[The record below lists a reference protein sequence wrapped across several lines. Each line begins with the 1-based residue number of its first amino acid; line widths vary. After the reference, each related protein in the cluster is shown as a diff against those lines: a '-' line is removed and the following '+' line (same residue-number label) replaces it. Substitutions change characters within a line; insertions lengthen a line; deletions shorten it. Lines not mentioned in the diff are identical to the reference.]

1 MTASLLQLIAVGE
14 QDKVLT
20 GNPNISFFKRV
31 YKRHTNFSLE
41 QIPQYFT
48 EKPDFGKKI
57 SCIIDR
63 RADLLNQIILEIEL
77 PALQTDVSWI
87 NGIGHHI
94 IKYIELTIGG
104 IQICKLT
111 GEFIDIYSELTIPP
125 GHTIGYYN
133 MVGKHISYSKST
145 QINNLHLYIP
155 IPFWFCRS
163 IANSLPLVGM
173 QYSEIKVNILFRE
186 FNECWFS
193 GANMTTVPPKKEI
206 TNCLLYC
213 DYIFLDTHE
222 RLQFAKSDH
231 EYLIE
236 QVQLN
241 DNNQVLV
248 NAGINTKSLFFNH
261 PVKEFIWI
269 YQADDVSITNDW
281 GNFSNTLIESGVI
294 FVPES
299 PFTKFQLKLNGQD
312 RFESRSSEYFR
323 LVQTYQRHTSSPVDY
338 IYIYSFGLE
347 PEKIQPTGTCNFSKI
362 DSTEMVFEFVNN
374 IKSGQIKVYG
384 INYNILKIKNG
395 MSGLMYSS

>member
-48 EKPDFGKKI
+48 EKPDFGKKV

-63 RADLLNQIILEIEL
+63 RADLLSQIILEIEL

-111 GEFIDIYSELTIPP
+111 GEFIDIYSELTIPS

-133 MVGKHISYSKST
+133 MVGKHISFSKST
-145 QINNLHLYIP
+145 QIDSLHLYVP
-155 IPFWFCRS
+155 IPFWFCRNV
-163 IANSLPLVGM
+163 ANSLPLVGM
-173 QYSEIKVNILFRE
+173 QYSEIKINVLFRE

-193 GANMTTVPPKKEI
+193 GANMSITPPKKEI

-231 EYLIE
+231 EFLIE
-236 QVQLN
+236 QVQIN
-241 DNNQVLV
+241 DNNQVIV
-248 NAGINTKSLFFNH
+248 NAGINTKNMYFNH
-261 PVKEFIWI
+261 PVKELIWI
-269 YQADDVSITNDW
+269 YQANDVSITNDW
-281 GNFSNTLIESGVI
+281 GNFSNTLIENGII
-294 FVPES
+294 FVPSS

-323 LVQTYQRHTSSPVDY
+323 LVQTFQRHTSSPVDY

-347 PEKIQPTGTCNFSKI
+347 PEKLQPTGTCNFSKI

-374 IKSGQIKVYG
+374 IKAGQIKVYG

-395 MSGLMYSS
+395 MSGLLYSS

>member
-48 EKPDFGKKI
+48 EKPDFGKKV

-94 IKYIELTIGG
+94 IKYVELTIGG

-206 TNCLLYC
+206 INCLLYC

-241 DNNQVLV
+241 DNNQVID
-248 NAGINTKSLFFNH
+248 NAGINTKNLFFNH

-281 GNFSNTLIESGVI
+281 GNFSNTLIQNGVI
-294 FVPES
+294 FVPTT

-362 DSTEMVFEFVNN
+362 DSTEMVFEFVNG
-374 IKSGQIKVYG
+374 IKPGQIKVYG

>member
-1 MTASLLQLIAVGE
+1 M
-14 QDKVLT
+14 
-20 GNPNISFFKRV
+20 
-31 YKRHTNFSLE
+31 
-41 QIPQYFT
+41 
-48 EKPDFGKKI
+48 
-57 SCIIDR
+57 
-63 RADLLNQIILEIEL
+63 
-77 PALQTDVSWI
+77 
-87 NGIGHHI
+87 
-94 IKYIELTIGG
+94 
-104 IQICKLT
+104 
-111 GEFIDIYSELTIPP
+111 
-125 GHTIGYYN
+125 
-133 MVGKHISYSKST
+133 
-145 QINNLHLYIP
+145 
-155 IPFWFCRS
+155 
-163 IANSLPLVGM
+163 
-173 QYSEIKVNILFRE
+173 
-186 FNECWFS
+186 
-193 GANMTTVPPKKEI
+193 
-206 TNCLLYC
+206 YC

>member
-48 EKPDFGKKI
+48 EKPDFGKKV

-94 IKYIELTIGG
+94 IKYVELTIGG

-163 IANSLPLVGM
+163 ISNSLPLVGM
-173 QYSEIKVNILFRE
+173 QYSEIKVNVSFRE
-186 FNECWFS
+186 FNQCWFS
-193 GANMTTVPPKKEI
+193 GANMTTIPPKKEI
-206 TNCLLYC
+206 INCLLYC

-222 RLQFAKSDH
+222 RLKFAKSDH

-241 DNNQVLV
+241 DNNQVIV
-248 NAGINTKSLFFNH
+248 NAGINNKRLFFNH

-269 YQADDVSITNDW
+269 YQANDVSITNDW
-281 GNFSNTLIESGVI
+281 GNFSNTLIENGVI
-294 FVPES
+294 FVPKT

-323 LVQTYQRHTSSPVDY
+323 LVQTYQRHTSSPVDF

-362 DSTEMVFEFVNN
+362 DSTEMVFEFVNG
-374 IKSGQIKVYG
+374 IKPGQIKVYG